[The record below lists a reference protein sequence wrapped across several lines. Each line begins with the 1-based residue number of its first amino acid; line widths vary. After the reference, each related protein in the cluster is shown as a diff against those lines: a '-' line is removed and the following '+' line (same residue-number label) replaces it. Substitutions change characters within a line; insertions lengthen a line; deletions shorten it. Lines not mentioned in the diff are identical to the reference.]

1 MDADKYTRIP
11 WACLVFVGSLAFF
24 LLTGAWVPCP
34 GASADFLAAI
44 CFPGQL
50 EGSAWEPLGTALT
63 WLARLLGGKAGI
75 AALTAALGAWAAT
88 MLFVAAVEG
97 VRHACVDFGELA
109 EGARPRA
116 WRDSAATALLAGFGT
131 VAVALTTLPLW
142 ALGTRPLPAAA
153 TVAVGATAIALAM
166 TLRRRC
172 AEDFEAGLPPSAR
185 RCCAMGLLFAFAAFL
200 FADNPAALP
209 ISLAAI
215 LLGGGVLVRMGVE
228 GRLSYLP
235 WIVLG
240 LIAGTLASVAAV
252 ALWCMALGLE
262 TPDNLFL
269 FWGARLGQ
277 LTPGALMGL
286 AMNFEGAAPLAL
298 FALALALLLGCF
310 PRAYFR
316 FGSPLIGQVAILAL
330 AGCCLARWPEAL
342 WQTMDEPTPLAALGV
357 ALVAL
362 NVGLLVGSWIRNWLD
377 AHVHWGLAPA
387 HLVANVGALMLLG
400 GLACA
405 QLVLNFADGAGLPA
419 RRALRDA
426 WAPLE
431 AHLPLTLT
439 AWFDPEPGLAPVF
452 LARLTQGTPLL
463 PVTDVAAAEP
473 MLRVD
478 GKPLAEARAADPALD
493 TAAALGPAA
502 LRRWLLA
509 AESDA
514 FRAGPLP
521 PEAAEAAEAVAAHI
535 AATRYGRTPAGRRT
549 ARGLRA
555 LAARLL
561 AIQALSEPG
570 AEAASLLRHAIT
582 LDPENN
588 GLRLGLGALDGT
600 PGADVS
606 KEERWA
612 AIAVAEARPWLR
624 HPTAA
629 QAQAFERAF
638 GPVRTDAFA
647 SARRLAALQTDA
659 RAATLRAILTQYRK
673 DPGPQSEQ
681 ERLIALSLLGKDEA
695 AALLNARKAP
705 SEAEL
710 ELFLCAWPWTP
721 EANALYAKHA
731 DRLAKN
737 ACLSMLYTN
746 RLRDVRQRQA
756 EQVGAYFMRDGRYA
770 YALFHLN
777 HLLAA
782 GDLNEAL
789 GFVGGFTAERAFA
802 EAPFLLE
809 GLRLRALACLA
820 DDAPDAALRQAHD
833 WLIANP
839 AQPDLW
845 GFLLGL
851 TRDPEALDAAVRD
864 CLALFPGHPLALRL
878 RARALRPVLGEEG
891 ARRWRETLLSGKAPH
906 ADR

>member
-330 AGCCLARWPEAL
+330 AGCCLARWPKAL
-342 WQTMDEPTPLAALGV
+342 WETMDEPTPLAALGV

-377 AHVHWGLAPA
+377 AHVQRRLRPRLLPSRHRHPGRQ
-387 HLVANVGALMLLG
+387 LLG
-400 GLACA
+400 
-405 QLVLNFADGAGLPA
+405 ADQRPAVDLP
-419 RRALRDA
+419 
-426 WAPLE
+426 
-431 AHLPLTLT
+431 T
-439 AWFDPEPGLAPVF
+439 
-452 LARLTQGTPLL
+452 
-463 PVTDVAAAEP
+463 
-473 MLRVD
+473 
-478 GKPLAEARAADPALD
+478 
-493 TAAALGPAA
+493 
-502 LRRWLLA
+502 
-509 AESDA
+509 
-514 FRAGPLP
+514 
-521 PEAAEAAEAVAAHI
+521 
-535 AATRYGRTPAGRRT
+535 
-549 ARGLRA
+549 
-555 LAARLL
+555 
-561 AIQALSEPG
+561 
-570 AEAASLLRHAIT
+570 
-582 LDPENN
+582 
-588 GLRLGLGALDGT
+588 
-600 PGADVS
+600 
-606 KEERWA
+606 
-612 AIAVAEARPWLR
+612 
-624 HPTAA
+624 
-629 QAQAFERAF
+629 
-638 GPVRTDAFA
+638 
-647 SARRLAALQTDA
+647 
-659 RAATLRAILTQYRK
+659 
-673 DPGPQSEQ
+673 
-681 ERLIALSLLGKDEA
+681 
-695 AALLNARKAP
+695 
-705 SEAEL
+705 
-710 ELFLCAWPWTP
+710 
-721 EANALYAKHA
+721 
-731 DRLAKN
+731 
-737 ACLSMLYTN
+737 
-746 RLRDVRQRQA
+746 
-756 EQVGAYFMRDGRYA
+756 
-770 YALFHLN
+770 
-777 HLLAA
+777 HLLM
-782 GDLNEAL
+782 EE
-789 GFVGGFTAERAFA
+789 VRVVQA
-802 EAPFLLE
+802 EAPAVP
-809 GLRLRALACLA
+809 AL
-820 DDAPDAALRQAHD
+820 
-833 WLIANP
+833 
-839 AQPDLW
+839 
-845 GFLLGL
+845 
-851 TRDPEALDAAVRD
+851 
-864 CLALFPGHPLALRL
+864 
-878 RARALRPVLGEEG
+878 VLVS
-891 ARRWRETLLSGKAPH
+891 LK
-906 ADR
+906 